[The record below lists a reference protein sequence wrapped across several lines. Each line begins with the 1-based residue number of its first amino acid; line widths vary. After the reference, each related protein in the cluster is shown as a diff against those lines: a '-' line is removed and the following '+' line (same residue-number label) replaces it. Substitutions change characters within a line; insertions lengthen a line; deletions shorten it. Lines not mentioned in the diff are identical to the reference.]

1 MHKNPG
7 TTVVEINRHQNVQQS
22 IETVEESE
30 YNQAVAIKA
39 APSLN
44 ETETVENAR
53 HVLQL
58 RLHSFIKHYEQINTQ
73 LESYCIR
80 LESYSLNGLYQDKR
94 SNQPY
99 SATIQTYRMKLQS
112 IRVFILRIND
122 KVSRLQSRYFLNCY
136 VSYIQY
142 LYNKLYVC
150 MYVCMY
156 VYVNVRTVYGI
167 YDSIVV
173 YTLSNT

>member
-1 MHKNPG
+1 MITNFSTTGINIHHLRNGQQSLEKIGEINQ
-7 TTVVEINRHQNVQQS
+7 TVVNR
-22 IETVEESE
+22 
-30 YNQAVAIKA
+30 A
-39 APSLN
+39 APPLH

-94 SNQPY
+94 LNQPY

-122 KVSRLQSRYFLNCY
+122 KLSRLQCRYFSTVKFLTTILLYYNFSVCTY
-136 VSYIQY
+136 VGS
-142 LYNKLYVC
+142 LVGWLVGMHVC
-150 MYVCMY
+150 LSLGRLQ
-156 VYVNVRTVYGI
+156 VY
-167 YDSIVV
+167 
-173 YTLSNT
+173 